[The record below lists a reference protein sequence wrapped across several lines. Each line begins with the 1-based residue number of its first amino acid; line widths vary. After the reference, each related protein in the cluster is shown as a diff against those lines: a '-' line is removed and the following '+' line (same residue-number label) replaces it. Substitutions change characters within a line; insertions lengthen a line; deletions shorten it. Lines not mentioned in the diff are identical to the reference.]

1 MKNKQLSYKKREQ
14 KKRQNIKIFRKFV
27 KKYSLT
33 EWLEKIR
40 EVNSNNETYELNAQ
54 LSTKAEFLVPASD
67 IVIRLSKQ
75 FEDSEMPTLTECMN
89 LNSAEIE
96 FPKNPPRAIKIFGIS
111 GIPFLASWQNRFYYN
126 KTNIIGRMHELYK
139 KYSTELLGN
148 IGLSIND
155 IYMILLSI
163 TAYYD
168 NNKTLYFKK
177 ENISHELISGITSD
191 KVSKF
196 LANFSITQDEYIK
209 KAKADKIYEN
219 DFGKFKY
226 LVRYPIIRIDDKYI
240 IPVFEQLIDTLS
252 NNLYFILLEN
262 YRNISE
268 GESKKFLDEFGL
280 VLENYVLD
288 LARIPFG
295 KTNVTDANTIVTE
308 KKELRCE
315 AVITHNNCSLA
326 IEVKKM
332 YFKRDDLF
340 NLDKESIDKIL
351 SYHLV
356 KAFNQIENT
365 FRYLKSEES
374 YGLIVIPDILIGF
387 EMITDYLKLQFKDK
401 ANYDDRILI
410 CTLSAYESLMA
421 NNKDNIFRII
431 KELYKKD
438 RKEGK
443 DLILFIETLK
453 NIDSTILVKN
463 SFLESNTREIL
474 NSLLPIP
481 KKSNYH
487 YK

>member
-14 KKRQNIKIFRKFV
+14 KKRQNINTFREFV

-33 EWLEKIR
+33 KWLEKIR
-40 EVNSNNETYELNAQ
+40 EINLYNGTYELNTQ

-75 FEDSEMPTLTECMN
+75 FEDSETPRLSECMN

-139 KYSTELLGN
+139 KYSMELLSN

-155 IYMILLSI
+155 IYLILLSI

-168 NNKTLYFKK
+168 NKKILYFKK
-177 ENISHELISGITSD
+177 EDISHELIPEITSD

-226 LVRYPIIRIDDKYI
+226 LVRYPIIKVDDRYI

-262 YRNISE
+262 YRNISKN
-268 GESKKFLDEFGL
+268 ESKKFLEEFGL

-288 LARIPFG
+288 LARIQFG
-295 KTNVTDANTIVTE
+295 NINVIDANTIVRE

-340 NLDKESIDKIL
+340 NLDKDSIDKIL

-356 KAFNQIENT
+356 KAFKQIENT
-365 FRYLKSEES
+365 FRYLESVES

-387 EMITDYLKLQFKDK
+387 EMITDYLKLQFKDE
-401 ANYDDRILI
+401 ANYDDKILI

-438 RKEGK
+438 RNEGK

-453 NIDSTILVKN
+453 NVDSTILVKN
-463 SFLESNTREIL
+463 SFLESNTCGIL
-474 NSLLPIP
+474 NSLLPIT
-481 KKSNYH
+481 KKSN
-487 YK
+487 

>member
-1 MKNKQLSYKKREQ
+1 MNNKQLSYKKREQ
-14 KKRQNIKIFRKFV
+14 KKRQNIKAFREFA

-40 EVNSNNETYELNAQ
+40 EVNLDNKTYELNAQ
-54 LSTKAEFLVPASD
+54 MSTKAEFLVPASD

-75 FEDSEMPTLTECMN
+75 FRNSETPTLSECIS

-139 KYSTELLGN
+139 KYSMELLN
-148 IGLSIND
+148 NVGLSIND
-155 IYMILLSI
+155 MYVILQAI
-163 TAYYD
+163 TSYYE
-168 NNKTLYFKK
+168 KKRMLYFKE
-177 ENISHELISGITSD
+177 ENITHESILELTPN

-196 LANFSITQDEYIK
+196 LENFSITQDEYIR

-226 LVRYPIIRIDDKYI
+226 LVRYPIIKLNDRYI

-268 GESKKFLDEFGL
+268 NESKKFLDEFGL

-295 KTNVTDANTIVTE
+295 KTNVIDANAIVTE

-332 YFKRDDLF
+332 YFRRDDLF
-340 NLDKESIDKIL
+340 NMDKESIDKIL

-365 FRYLKSEES
+365 FRYLNSRES

-387 EMITDYLKLQFKDK
+387 EMITDYLKLQFKDN

-410 CTLSAYESLMA
+410 CTLSTYESLMA
-421 NNKDNIFRII
+421 NSKDNIFKII

-443 DLILFIETLK
+443 DLALFINTLK
-453 NIDSTILVKN
+453 NIDSTILFTN
-463 SFLESNTREIL
+463 QFLENNTRGVL
-474 NSLLPIP
+474 NFL
-481 KKSNYH
+481 
-487 YK
+487 

>member
-14 KKRQNIKIFRKFV
+14 RKKQNIKAFREFV

-40 EVNSNNETYELNAQ
+40 EINLDNETYELNAQ

-75 FEDSEMPTLTECMN
+75 FEDSETPTLSECMK

-126 KTNIIGRMHELYK
+126 KINIIGRMHELYK
-139 KYSTELLGN
+139 KYSMELLSN

-155 IYMILLSI
+155 IYLTLLSI

-168 NNKTLYFKK
+168 NKKILYFKK
-177 ENISHELISGITSD
+177 EDISHELIPEITSD

-196 LANFSITQDEYIK
+196 LANFSITQDEYIR
-209 KAKADKIYEN
+209 KAKTDKVYEN

-226 LVRYPIIRIDDKYI
+226 LVRYPIIKVDDRYI
-240 IPVFEQLIDTLS
+240 IPVFEQLVDTLS

-268 GESKKFLDEFGL
+268 NESKKFLDEFGL

-295 KTNVTDANTIVTE
+295 KTNVIDANTIVTE

-315 AVITHNNCSLA
+315 TVITHNNCSLA

-340 NLDKESIDKIL
+340 NMDKESIDRIL
-351 SYHLV
+351 FGHLV
-356 KAFNQIENT
+356 KAYKQIENT
-365 FRYLKSEES
+365 FRYLNTEES
-374 YGLIVIPDILIGF
+374 FGLIVIPDILIGF
-387 EMITDYLKLQFKDK
+387 DMISDYLKKQFNGE
-401 ANYDDRILI
+401 ANFDDRIQI
-410 CTLSAYESLMA
+410 CTLSTYESLMA
-421 NNKDNIFRII
+421 NNKDNVFKII
-431 KELYKKD
+431 KEQHKLD
-438 RKEGK
+438 RKEGR
-443 DLILFIETLK
+443 DLILYIEKLK
-453 NIDSTILVKN
+453 NIDNTILIKN
-463 SFLESNTREIL
+463 SFLENNTREIL
-474 NSLLPIP
+474 NFLLPVP
-481 KKSNYH
+481 KNSN
-487 YK
+487 

>member
-14 KKRQNIKIFRKFV
+14 RKKQNIKAFREFV

-40 EVNSNNETYELNAQ
+40 EINLDNETYELNAQ

-75 FEDSEMPTLTECMN
+75 FEDSETPTLSECMK

-139 KYSTELLGN
+139 KYSMELLSN

-155 IYMILLSI
+155 IYLILLSI

-168 NNKTLYFKK
+168 NKEILYFKK
-177 ENISHELISGITSD
+177 EDISHELIPEITSD

-196 LANFSITQDEYIK
+196 LANFSITQDEYIR
-209 KAKADKIYEN
+209 KAKTDKVYEN

-226 LVRYPIIRIDDKYI
+226 LVRYPIIKVDDRYI
-240 IPVFEQLIDTLS
+240 IPVFEQLFDTLS

-268 GESKKFLDEFGL
+268 NESKKFLDEFGL

-295 KTNVTDANTIVTE
+295 KTNVIDANTIVTE

-315 AVITHNNCSLA
+315 TVITHNNCSLA

-340 NLDKESIDKIL
+340 NMDKESIDRIL
-351 SYHLV
+351 SGHLV
-356 KAFNQIENT
+356 KAYKQIENT
-365 FRYLKSEES
+365 FRYLNTEES
-374 YGLIVIPDILIGF
+374 FGLIVIPDILIGF
-387 EMITDYLKLQFKDK
+387 DMISDYLKKQFNGE
-401 ANYDDRILI
+401 ANFDDRIQI
-410 CTLSAYESLMA
+410 CTLSTYESLMA
-421 NNKDNIFRII
+421 NNKDNVFKII
-431 KELYKKD
+431 KEQHKLD
-438 RKEGK
+438 RKEGR
-443 DLILFIETLK
+443 DLILYIEKLK
-453 NIDSTILVKN
+453 NIDNTILIKN
-463 SFLESNTREIL
+463 SFLENNTREIL
-474 NSLLPIP
+474 NFLLPVP
-481 KKSNYH
+481 KNSN
-487 YK
+487 

>member
-14 KKRQNIKIFRKFV
+14 RKKQNIKAFREFV

-40 EVNSNNETYELNAQ
+40 EINLDNETYELNAQ

-75 FEDSEMPTLTECMN
+75 FEDSETPTLSECMK

-139 KYSTELLGN
+139 KYSMELLSN

-155 IYMILLSI
+155 IYLILLSI

-168 NNKTLYFKK
+168 NKKILYFKK
-177 ENISHELISGITSD
+177 EDISHELIPEITSD

-196 LANFSITQDEYIK
+196 LANFSITQDEYIR
-209 KAKADKIYEN
+209 KAKTDKVYEN

-226 LVRYPIIRIDDKYI
+226 LVRYPIIKVDDRYI
-240 IPVFEQLIDTLS
+240 IPVFEQLVDTLS

-268 GESKKFLDEFGL
+268 NESKKFLDEFGL

-295 KTNVTDANTIVTE
+295 KTNVIDANTIVTE

-315 AVITHNNCSLA
+315 TVITHNNCSLA

-340 NLDKESIDKIL
+340 NMDKESIDRIL
-351 SYHLV
+351 SGHLV
-356 KAFNQIENT
+356 KAYKQIENT
-365 FRYLKSEES
+365 FRYLNTEERF
-374 YGLIVIPDILIGF
+374 GLIVIPDILIGF
-387 EMITDYLKLQFKDK
+387 DMISDYLKKQFNGE
-401 ANYDDRILI
+401 ANFDDRIQI
-410 CTLSAYESLMA
+410 CTLSTYESLMA
-421 NNKDNIFRII
+421 NNKDNVFKII
-431 KELYKKD
+431 KEQHKLD
-438 RKEGK
+438 RKEGR
-443 DLILFIETLK
+443 DLILYIEKLK
-453 NIDSTILVKN
+453 NIDNTILIKN
-463 SFLESNTREIL
+463 SFLENNTREIL
-474 NSLLPIP
+474 NFLLPVP
-481 KKSNYH
+481 KNSN
-487 YK
+487 